1 MKRNF
6 TLRLLSSINIFLRME
21 KCSAKL
27 MVSLLLPVLLLGF
40 SKTALAQPTV
50 LGTDIV
56 NGGYVT
62 YDLNTVG
69 GFKQYRIQALN
80 NGISGA
86 LQVQFASGTAAVT
99 NYTLNWRPY
108 SGSCSGFSN
117 VLISGYNNFIAPNAS
132 FPAVTATATYNSTGG
147 GCPGFLPVVTA
158 GNYYTFN
165 VTNNAAA
172 NNNMAVLETNYNPE
186 TITAVTQSPLT
197 VGAVVSPTIT
207 ITTSVAPQANIYVR
221 YSVDNFVTSTI
232 VLASFVG
239 VTGTATIPAQAAGQT
254 VKYYVYSSPRTKAA
268 IDADVTTYGQSVH
281 DMATL
286 NLNNNA
292 GVNYSYTVLPVTVNA
307 TNVANDASYNTLK
320 QAFDAINSG
329 IHTGTINVWVG
340 GNTTEAVSAVL
351 NASGGSSSYTSV
363 TVKPSGLRTV
373 TGNIAGPLVDLNGA
387 DNVTIDGL
395 NDGTNTL
402 TFANQSNSA
411 VAGTSTIR
419 FYNGTL
425 INTLQNCTIE
435 GATLSTAD
443 GIVTL
448 GAGVNTTVSISN
460 NNIRPAGVNLP
471 LYGVYSSGTNTS
483 ITVSNNNI
491 QDYFSAAS
499 NSAGVYANTLC
510 NAWTISNNKFF
521 QTGARTVNTAGVVV
535 RAIYVSA
542 GGGHTISGNTIGYA
556 TSAGTGTTTYT
567 TTQSD
572 NKITPIELAGNA
584 TASSIQGNV
593 IAGITITSAS
603 NLTNLNLPGVFTGI
617 YVSSGAANIGTA
629 TGNSIGA
636 TTGTGSINVTC
647 SVTASLLFVSGI
659 TATAAS
665 PNIVNIQNNSVG
677 SINLVAA
684 SATVQFQFYGICVPP
699 GATANFTI
707 ADNQVGST
715 STANSIVV
723 GASSTGAVIFG
734 GIACATTGTASIPGN
749 IIQNISVAG
758 TGASTF
764 SGIGVGNSTGVLS
777 ITNNSIISCTHS
789 GTGSFVAIG
798 SSSVVA
804 TLNISGNIIRSHVI
818 VSGTTIFT
826 AIFST
831 GAVTSAI
838 NINNNQLGNASGGLV
853 TYTIANNQNFY
864 GIYNFG
870 GAATAALTIQANDVR
885 GVVNSVIGSGA
896 HYYIHNTANTLSQN
910 ISTNTFTGLTS
921 NINGSTFFISNS
933 ASLSASG
940 TKIINDN
947 SIVTSFTKLGAAG
960 NIYFYFDAGASV
972 AGATVTNDGNNFSN
986 VTVTGST
993 PITGWFNIDGTGT
1006 VPTKNIT
1013 NNTFNN
1019 LVGNTTIIYPMFI
1032 TNGSGNISNNTITNC
1047 STPALLVGLT
1057 VTAGSFNIFSNN
1069 INNLTST
1076 GTSVTGMSITGGTT
1090 HNIYYHSIHTL
1101 SSPALAA
1108 TVSAI
1113 SVSGGTTVK
1122 VYKNKIYGLSNSAV
1136 LVSGGVQGIS
1146 VSGGTTVSIYNNLV
1160 GNLTTPSANF
1170 DDAIRGIS
1178 VVGTASVN
1186 VYYNT
1191 VYLNA
1196 SSTGANFGSS
1206 AMYGS
1211 TASTISMRNNILY
1224 NISTPG
1230 ASGRTVAY
1238 RRNAVSFAN
1247 YAAASNNNFFLAGTP
1262 GATRLIFYDGTTGY
1276 QTLATYQGI
1285 SGLAPRDNV
1294 SVTSLSL
1301 PFVSTVG
1308 SSLNFLHLNGSS
1320 AAESGGANILTFTD
1334 DYDDEIRQG
1343 NPGYAGTG
1351 TAPDIGADEF
1361 ESVVCPATP
1370 TITSL
1375 SAGPYYAGDVITIT
1389 GTNLSGI
1396 TYATINDIN
1405 VTIGATTAV
1414 TAQLTIPVTM
1424 TDTVAVIQVAA
1435 SSSCPFSGTFNFV
1448 FAGFITKGAGLG
1460 TGTWSTAAIWKNNA
1474 LPVNNAPAIINNG
1487 DAVTLNVSAD
1497 PIKFTINSTA
1507 TFTHA
1512 SSNSNIFGN
1521 TYLNNSTVNGTLII
1535 DNGSTLTSSN
1545 RFISPALIITST
1557 GTFTNNGANAAAVNI
1572 ANFYVN
1578 PGGTYNH
1585 NAVGSTPAGVLT
1597 DFPGSSSR
1605 TFGNTSNVVI
1615 TKWAGTLAPGTGL
1628 PASGSP
1634 GWGNLT
1640 INVGSLVGS
1649 WNQTGNLTNVQ
1660 GNLIIQSTGGGAN
1673 EFRLTG
1679 AAVNN
1684 TSIAGNLVVSGGIL
1698 TGANG
1703 AGNSTVTVTGN
1714 VTISGGTFKGSAS
1727 TGTHLLT
1734 VNGAGGMT
1742 ISGGVY
1748 TAGNSTG
1755 TATTNVI
1762 NGLAVSGGI
1771 ISSPGNGQTHIYSA
1785 ASIAVSSG
1793 GFGLSSGTTSSQT
1806 ITTTGNISIS
1816 GTGSI
1821 TSTSA
1826 GPVTIN
1832 CGGDFSCNTSFA
1844 TGFSFQ
1850 SSSVAGKIYNLN
1862 IGGNFSV
1869 TGTGLFIGGSTTSAA
1884 TINFTGGAAAVTY
1897 AGNPTLMAVT
1907 VPVSVKND
1915 FIISAGKTV
1924 SLTNSII
1931 PASTSVFN
1939 TWTVTVNT
1947 GATLDCGASS
1957 EIGGA
1962 NTRTTFTLQT
1972 GATLRTAHTGGV
1984 FNTTALA
1991 ASITT
1996 TAANASL
2003 SSGATYEFN
2012 GTAAQVTSAFT
2023 TAPVAA
2029 TVANLVINNV
2039 AGVTLSAAYD
2049 VTAALQLQN
2058 GNLTLNNF
2066 NLITASITG
2075 GPFSTTK
2082 MVVTNGTGALGQPV
2096 SISTVL
2102 YPVGNGGQYTP
2113 ASYTFTANSTP
2124 RYLNVRAVTPRNA
2137 NDFSATNYINN
2148 RWWNTSLSVATGTY
2162 SYTSVYTYISGDMV
2176 GAAASIRLNR
2186 WTGSAWINDPAS
2198 VVNNTNFT
2206 ITSGS
2211 LNETTGTL
2219 AATAEWVGRVYVAP
2233 ALYHWVNAAGGSWLT
2248 STNWSPVGVPASG
2261 DGVFFDIIGGATYA
2275 VTNMPAGISLTQLL
2289 VLNNN
2294 IINLQSGSAGTV
2306 TMLFPGTA
2314 TPQLSIAA
2322 GSAVT
2327 VSGSNAVTIN
2337 LPASASGLISGSLSL
2352 QKSTHK
2358 LIVAAAGALVV
2369 PSGGYFSYGG
2379 IFPNNGFS
2387 GNPFG
2392 ATGTN
2397 GAVLFQNG
2405 SVCECFEGSNPFG
2418 AAVTDKITTFQA
2430 NSLFRYSDPGVSLP
2444 SVSGRTYSNFT
2455 YNANK
2460 VVNASAANSFICDS
2474 LTVTTGTFNLNL
2486 QGTPTPDHSIRG
2498 NINVASGAT
2507 LSFTPASAGTV
2518 NLNSGATQSIWG
2530 AGTFN
2535 VNSLST
2541 FDINTGTTAS
2551 LFKNMGVNGTG
2562 NVIVNGTLICNGENF
2577 INTPVTVGGT
2587 VTMNSGSTLSVQSVD
2602 GIENTTAGNIRSTNF
2617 IYNGG
2622 NFIYS
2627 GAANQNTGT
2636 RLPNT
2641 ITGTGVLTIAN
2652 TGTNPTDIVTLLP
2665 NNKTVTTLNLNSGR
2679 FNAGT
2684 AGELLIQAG
2693 TLNGNGGNQYLN
2705 PVSTAVDNIIR
2716 FDGNGVINGAPE
2728 LYNIFAGGGNVDFI
2742 NNARINNIFKLNL
2755 LGAVVNHSPIYAV
2768 GSTLIYNNTGSYN
2781 RDFEWG
2787 SNTPLTPSYPHHVLI
2802 QNGTTVFFTGSTPV
2816 SMGCGG
2822 NLTIGSATGAGAG
2835 TLDMSGVGSKN
2846 LYIGGN
2852 LVIGG
2857 NAGMSN
2863 LIMSNA
2869 VPGGDI
2875 YLTGSW
2881 TRNAFGA
2888 VNFGAGNGRAVFFE
2902 GATDA
2907 TITANNGQ
2915 TFPYVYIN
2923 KTAKATKVTL
2933 ADNVNITDEI
2943 GFARGT
2949 VDLGANNKFLT
2960 IVSTA
2965 LKTGRIGPSDPVNT
2979 DFVYGATDKLGQFII
2994 QRYMPAKRSWRLMTA
3009 PLKVGAGSHTISEA
3023 WQERGAPLAALDYST
3038 AVAAAAS
3045 VGSDSVGTDFSTQI
3059 TGGTIANGFDQ
3070 SPTNNPSIKFYNAGV
3085 WAGPANVN
3093 ATNIYSQE
3101 GWMLF
3106 ARGDR
3111 KNYGQI
3117 TTQLKTPLN
3126 TTLRPRGQI
3135 LIGSKSVTSTGLTVL
3150 GNPYASAVDY
3160 FTATKAGA
3168 GLAGTPTYYMWD
3180 PNMGGSFGTGAFVAL
3195 TWNGVSFTRSAPL
3208 TGTGTS
3214 TIDDRYIPSGAAI
3227 MVDFGAGGTLTFN
3240 ESDKNAASTTTAFR
3254 PVGQLQAGLYS
3265 YDSDGSSFV
3274 SDGALTLFN
3283 KMYNN
3288 SVDRDDALKPS
3299 NFSENFGIKTAAA
3312 VLSVERRKPVNEND
3326 TIFYKIAN
3334 MKQRNYRFEF
3344 VMDDVPAPPGTG
3356 AFLEDSYLQHS
3367 TPVSLNGNTGV
3378 DFSITADAASAG
3390 KERFRL
3396 VFKPTVV
3403 FGHVSASLVKNDVN
3417 INWQLLTQINMDRYE
3432 IERSTDGNSFT
3443 TIGQVAYREQVQTF
3457 DYPDRSP
3464 AAGVYFYR
3472 IKAVSKNAVTK
3483 YSETVKV
3490 IVVKDGSGLYVYP
3503 NPVEGN
3509 IIQLQFAKPAGSYQS
3524 RLLTSNGQVILNRTI
3539 NHAGGVSTY
3548 SINIQKQI
3556 APGIY
3561 NLEVTDMDGR
3571 TVLIRV
3577 FIN

>member
-6 TLRLLSSINIFLRME
+6 TLRSLSSTNIFLRMG

-27 MVSLLLPVLLLGF
+27 MIALLLPVLLLGF

-50 LGTDIV
+50 LGTEIV
-56 NGGYVT
+56 NGGYIT
-62 YDLNTVG
+62 YDLTTVG
-69 GFKQYRIQALN
+69 GFRQYRVQALN
-80 NGISGA
+80 NAVSGS
-86 LQVQFASGTAAVT
+86 LKWEFAEGTAAAT
-99 NYTLNWRPY
+99 SYSTNWRPY
-108 SGSCSGFSN
+108 SGGQT
-117 VLISGYNNFIAPNAS
+117 LSGYNAFIDP
-132 FPAVTATATYNSTGG
+132 ATAAASARYNSGFGG
-147 GCPGFLPVVTA
+147 SGGLLPAVTA

-165 VTNNAAA
+165 ITTNALS

-186 TITAVTQSPLT
+186 TITTVTQSPAT
-197 VGAVVSPTIT
+197 VGAVVSPTVT

-239 VTGTATIPAQAAGQT
+239 TTGTASIPAQAAGQT

-292 GVNYSYTVLPVTVNA
+292 GANYSYTVLPVTINA
-307 TNVANDASYNTLK
+307 TNSVNDASYSTLTA
-320 QAFDAINSG
+320 AFVAINTG
-329 IHTGTINVWVG
+329 VHTGTINVWIG
-340 GNTTEAVSAVL
+340 GNTTETVSAVL
-351 NASGGSSSYTSV
+351 NASGGSASYASV
-363 TVKPSGLRTV
+363 TVKPSGLKTV

-402 TFANQSNSA
+402 TFTNQSNSA

-425 INTLQNCTIE
+425 INTVQNCTIE
-435 GATLSTAD
+435 GATLSTTD

-460 NNIRPAGVNLP
+460 NNIRPAGANLSI
-471 LYGVYSSGTNTS
+471 YGVYSSGTNTS

-499 NSAGVYANTLC
+499 SSAGVYANTLC

-593 IAGITITSAS
+593 IAGIAVTSAS

-617 YVSSGAANIGTA
+617 YVSSGAANIGTV

-636 TTGTGSINVTC
+636 ATGTGSITVTC
-647 SVTASLLFVSGI
+647 SVTATLLYVSGI
-659 TATAAS
+659 TVTAAS

-707 ADNQVGST
+707 ADNQAGST

-734 GIACATTGTASIPGN
+734 GIACATTGTASITGN

-758 TGASTF
+758 TGLSTF

-798 SSSVVA
+798 SSSAVS
-804 TLNISGNIIRSHVI
+804 TLNISGNIIRSHVV

-826 AIFST
+826 GIFNT

-853 TYTIANNQNFY
+853 TFSVSSSASFSGINNA
-864 GIYNFG
+864 GG
-870 GAATAALTIQANDVR
+870 TGAATLTIQSNDFR
-885 GVVNSVIGSGA
+885 GIVNSVIGSGP
-896 HYYIHNTANTLSQN
+896 HTYINNIANTISQN
-910 ISTNTFTGLTS
+910 ISSNTFTALTS
-921 NINGSTFFISNS
+921 NSNGDTYFIRNSTTLGATGS
-933 ASLSASG
+933 
-940 TKIINDN
+940 KIINDN
-947 SIVTSFTKLGAAG
+947 SIITSFTKTGSGGSL
-960 NIYFYFDAGASV
+960 YFYYDAGVSV
-972 AGATVTNDGNNFSN
+972 AGASVTNDGNNFSN
-986 VTVTGST
+986 VTVNGNTS
-993 PITGWFNIDGTGT
+993 INGWFNTDGSGT

-1019 LVGNTTIIYPMFI
+1019 LVGNTSSAYGVYI
-1032 TNGSGNISNNTITNC
+1032 TNGSGNISNNTITSC
-1047 STPALLVGLT
+1047 STPNFMVGLS
-1057 VTAGSFNIFSNN
+1057 VNSGSFNIFSNT
-1069 INNLTST
+1069 INTLSSSLA
-1076 GTSVTGMSITGGTT
+1076 SVTGISVSGGAT
-1090 HNIYYHSIHTL
+1090 HNIYSHTIHTL
-1101 SSPALAA
+1101 SSAAATA
-1108 TVSAI
+1108 TVSAVSI
-1113 SVSGGTTVK
+1113 SGGTLAS
-1122 VYKNKIYGLSNSAV
+1122 VYKNKIHSLSNSAV
-1136 LVSGGVQGIS
+1136 LTSGGVYGIS
-1146 VSGGTTVSIYNNLV
+1146 VTGGTTLYLNNNLV
-1160 GNLTTPSANF
+1160 GNLTAPAANM
-1170 DDAIRGIS
+1170 DDAIRGMNINGGS
-1178 VVGTASVN
+1178 T
-1186 VYYNT
+1186 VYTYNNT

-1196 SSTGANFGSS
+1196 SSSGVNFGS
-1206 AMYGS
+1206 
-1211 TASTISMRNNILY
+1211 TALFANTVSSVELRNNILY
-1224 NISTPG
+1224 NISIPG
-1230 ASGRTVAY
+1230 TNGRTVAY
-1238 RRNAVSFAN
+1238 KRSTTSLAN
-1247 YAAASNNNFFLAGTP
+1247 YQSASNNNLLYAGVP
-1262 GATRLIFYDGTTGY
+1262 GAARLIFYDGTNSD
-1276 QTLATYQGI
+1276 QTLASYQTRV
-1285 SGLAPRDNV
+1285 SARDNASV
-1294 SVTSLSL
+1294 SALLGFLS
-1301 PFVSTVG
+1301 TTG
-1308 SSLNFLHLNGSS
+1308 SSLQFLHLSGSNGASD
-1320 AAESGGANILTFTD
+1320 AGVITAGIVD
-1334 DYDDEIRQG
+1334 DYDDEVRS
-1343 NPGYAGTG
+1343 PT
-1351 TAPDIGADEF
+1351 PDIGADEF
-1361 ESVVCPATP
+1361 VSTPCPATP

-1375 SAGPYYAGDVITIT
+1375 SAGPYYAGDVVTIT

-1405 VTIGATTAV
+1405 VTIGTTTAA

-1435 SSSCPFSGTFNFV
+1435 SSSCPFSNTFNFV
-1448 FAGFITKGAGLG
+1448 FAGFITKGAGTG
-1460 TGTWSTAAIWKNNA
+1460 TGTWSTATIWRNNA

-1497 PIKFTINSTA
+1497 PIKFTVNNTA
-1507 TFTHA
+1507 SFTHA
-1512 SSNSNIFGN
+1512 SSNSNVFGS
-1521 TYLNNSTVNGTLII
+1521 TYLNNSIINGTLVI

-1545 RFISPALIITST
+1545 RFISPVLVITST
-1557 GTFTNNGANAAAVNI
+1557 GTFTNNSANAAAVNI

-1640 INVGSLVGS
+1640 INVASLIGS

-1684 TSIAGNLVVSGGIL
+1684 TAIAGNLVVSGGIL

-1703 AGNSTVTVTGN
+1703 AGNSTITVTGN

-1742 ISGGVY
+1742 VSGGVY
-1748 TAGNSTG
+1748 TAGTSTG
-1755 TATTNVI
+1755 TATTNVT
-1762 NGLAVSGGI
+1762 NALTVSGGVLTA
-1771 ISSPGNGQTHIYSA
+1771 PGASHVHIYSVG
-1785 ASIAVSSG
+1785 SIAVTSG
-1793 GFGLSSGTTSSQT
+1793 SIGLSSNNTSSQT
-1806 ITTTGNISIS
+1806 ITSTGNISVS
-1816 GTGSI
+1816 GNGFI

-1832 CGGDFSCNTSFA
+1832 CGGDFSVNTSA
-1844 TGFSFQ
+1844 VTGFAFQ
-1850 SSSVAGKIYNLN
+1850 NASVAGKIYNLN

-1897 AGNPTLMAVT
+1897 AGNPALMAVT
-1907 VPVSVKND
+1907 APASVKND

-1924 SLTNSII
+1924 SLGNSII

-1939 TWTVTVNT
+1939 AWTVTVNT

-1962 NTRTTFTLQT
+1962 NTRTVFTLQT

-1996 TAANASL
+1996 IATNASL

-2023 TAPVAA
+2023 TTPVAA
-2029 TVANLVINNV
+2029 TVANLVINNA

-2066 NLITASITG
+2066 NLTTASITG
-2075 GPFSTTK
+2075 SPFSATK

-2113 ASYTFTANSTP
+2113 VSYTFTANSTP

-2186 WTGSAWINDPAS
+2186 WNGSAWVNDPAS

-2206 ITSGS
+2206 ITSGT

-2248 STNWSPVGVPASG
+2248 STNWSPTGVPASG
-2261 DGVFFDIIGGATYA
+2261 DGVFFDIIGGATYP

-2294 IINLQSGSAGTV
+2294 IVNLQAGSAGSI

-2327 VSGSNAVTIN
+2327 IGGSNAVTIN
-2337 LPASASGLISGSLSL
+2337 LPANASGLISGSLNL
-2352 QKSTHK
+2352 QKNTHK
-2358 LIVAAAGALVV
+2358 LIVTTAGALVV

-2392 ATGTN
+2392 STGTN
-2397 GAVLFQNG
+2397 GAVIFQSG

-2518 NLNSGATQSIWG
+2518 NLNSGTTQAIWG

-2541 FDINTGTTAS
+2541 FDINAGTTAS

-2562 NVIVNGTLICNGENF
+2562 NVVLNGTLICNGENF
-2577 INTPVTVGGT
+2577 INTPVTAGGT

-2617 IYNGG
+2617 TYNGG

-2652 TGTNPTDIVTLLP
+2652 TGTNPADIVTLLP

-2684 AGELLIQAG
+2684 AGELVIQAG

-2716 FDGNGVINGAPE
+2716 FNGNGVINGAPE
-2728 LYNIFAGGGNVDFI
+2728 LYNIFAGGGNVDFV

-2755 LGAVVNHSPIYAV
+2755 LGAVVNHSPVYAV

-2816 SMGCGG
+2816 AMGCGG
-2822 NLTIGSATGAGAG
+2822 NLTIGSATGAGTG
-2835 TLDMSGVGSKN
+2835 TLDMSAVGSKN

-2881 TRNAFGA
+2881 IRNAFGV

-2949 VDLGANNKFLT
+2949 VDLGTNNKFLT

-3038 AVAAAAS
+3038 AAATTTSLAA
-3045 VGSDSVGTDFSTQI
+3045 DSVGTDFSTQI

-3126 TTLRPRGQI
+3126 TTLRPRGQV
-3135 LIGSKSVTSTGLTVL
+3135 LIGSKSVTSTGLTVV

-3160 FTATKAGA
+3160 FTATKTGA

-3240 ESDKNAASTTTAFR
+3240 ESDKNAANTTTAFR

-3274 SDGALTLFN
+3274 ADGALSLFN
-3283 KMYNN
+3283 KLYSND
-3288 SVDRDDALKPS
+3288 VDREDALKPS
-3299 NFSENFGIKTAAA
+3299 NFSENFGIKTGAA
-3312 VLSVERRKPVNEND
+3312 VLSVERRKPVSEHD

-3334 MKQRNYRFEF
+3334 MKQRNYRFEL
-3344 VMDDVPAPPGTG
+3344 VMNDVPTPPGTG
-3356 AFLEDSYLQHS
+3356 AFLEDSYLHNS
-3367 TPVSLNGNTGV
+3367 TPVSLNGNTAV

-3403 FGHVSASLVKNDVN
+3403 FGHVSALLVKNDVN

-3443 TIGQVAYREQVQTF
+3443 TIGQVAYSEQVQAF
-3457 DYPDRSP
+3457 DYLDRSP

-3472 IKAVSKNAVTK
+3472 IKAVSKHAVTK

-3571 TVLIRV
+3571 TVLIKV